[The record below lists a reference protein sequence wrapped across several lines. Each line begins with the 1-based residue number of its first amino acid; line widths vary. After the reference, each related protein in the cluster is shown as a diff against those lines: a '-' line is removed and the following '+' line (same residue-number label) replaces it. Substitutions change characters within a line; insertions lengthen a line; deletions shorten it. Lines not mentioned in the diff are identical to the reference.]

1 MPRLGG
7 WYGNHA
13 PVKLYGLNNENWDA
27 SIPTASILNI
37 PDQSKPHENAAIT
50 PIPTYKPQHSVLK
63 TWAEFKTLLET
74 AELQQIP
81 ILSAQLAKN
90 LRKRSEQTLYQQI
103 NDLLAN
109 PDISLETKAILLDL
123 LAEIATPD
131 SLAQLINLAKNNSQS
146 SSLYILILQ
155 AISRIGD
162 NRWEGQFHEELSPIL
177 EEAWMN
183 VEIADP
189 EFLGAVGKAI
199 ATVGSSEGV
208 EQLLKTV
215 SGSTKGT
222 EPEEITRIKQEVAF
236 ESIPKVRNPD
246 AVDVLSTWLNKEP
259 LQTPAFEVSGNAL
272 AEIGSAQATQK
283 IVDWA
288 KDAPAEGARNL
299 QYWVSKIDNESALAT
314 ITATQT
320 QDIKSLEI
328 ADVLNTAATNIESS
342 MAFSST
348 SAFGPT
354 NTETSLLPLSDKFVN
369 ARTTN

>member
-1 MPRLGG
+1 MPGLGG

-37 PDQSKPHENAAIT
+37 PGPSKPHENTVISQ
-50 PIPTYKPQHSVLK
+50 IPTHKPQNSALQ

-90 LRKRSEQTLYQQI
+90 LRKRSEPTLYQQI

-146 SSLYILILQ
+146 SLYILILQ

-162 NRWEGQFHEELSPIL
+162 NRWDGQFHGELSPIL
-177 EEAWMN
+177 EEAWIN

-215 SGSTKGT
+215 SGSTQGT
-222 EPEEITRIKQEVAF
+222 EPEDITRIKQEVAF

-288 KDAPAEGARNL
+288 KDAPSEAARNL
-299 QYWVSKIDNESALAT
+299 QDWVSKIDNESALAT
-314 ITATQT
+314 ITATQN
-320 QDIKSLEI
+320 QDIKSPEI

-354 NTETSLLPLSDKFVN
+354 NTETSLLPLSDK
-369 ARTTN
+369 